1 MTNLDALAIGRA
13 ANLLGAGRFTKDDVI
28 DPAVGIEVVR
38 KVGESVSKGE
48 PLAILHVNDETNLE
62 QAKKM
67 VVQAYSIGDDE
78 VKAPNLIVERVTGH

>member
-1 MTNLDALAIGRA
+1 M
-13 ANLLGAGRFTKDDVI
+13 I

-67 VVQAYSIGDDE
+67 VVQAYTISD
-78 VKAPNLIVERVTGH
+78 KAVSAPQLIVERVTGH